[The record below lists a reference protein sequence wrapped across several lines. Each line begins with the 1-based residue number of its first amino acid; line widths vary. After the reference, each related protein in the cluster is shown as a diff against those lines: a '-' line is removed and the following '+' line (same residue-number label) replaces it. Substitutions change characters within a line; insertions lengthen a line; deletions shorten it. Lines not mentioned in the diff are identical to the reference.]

1 MLAVAA
7 AEGGGEEGATA
18 ATSSLAAAVRSAALR
33 ALVDS
38 CPHARQ
44 QAKELVWAKTAET
57 LVLEAT
63 VRLAALAEALD
74 RFHLLQQQQQQQ
86 QRTKF

>member
-1 MLAVAA
+1 M
-7 AEGGGEEGATA
+7 TA
-18 ATSSLAAAVRSAALR
+18 AVVPAAALR

-63 VRLAALAEALD
+63 VRLAALSEALD
-74 RFHLLQQQQQQQ
+74 RFHSNQQQQQQQ
-86 QRTKF
+86 GQQGQRQLQQRNERTKF